1 MKKFIKDLTAYQAE
15 EPAELVK
22 KRYGLKELARLSA
35 NESVYGP
42 SPLAVQALQA
52 VNPAVLNY
60 YPDGQATA
68 LRQAVAKVEQVPVKS
83 LIFGDGADELIELL
97 TRTIL
102 TPGSEMIVPQP
113 TFGEY
118 AIHAQ
123 IEAAKTTQ
131 VPINAQSGYVDFN
144 ALLAAITDQTAL
156 IFLANPNNPT
166 GVLEKTADIRA
177 FLDQLPADVILV
189 VDEAYYEF
197 ANNPEATC
205 APLVQQY
212 DNLVVLRTLSKA
224 YGLANLRV
232 GYGIVPDQLFD
243 ILQAVRL
250 PYNLSTYQITGG
262 AAAVADQSYLQKVVQ
277 QVSQERQDFET
288 YLTKLGLTFYP
299 SATNF
304 IWVKVGD
311 ADLVGQKLLENG
323 YQINARLNPEWI
335 RITLGTSA
343 QNHAIQKILGQ
354 ILAK

>member
-1 MKKFIKDLTAYQAE
+1 MKELIKNLAAYQAE

-52 VNPAVLNY
+52 VDPAVLNY

-68 LRQAVAKVEQVPVKS
+68 LRQAVAQVGKVPLES

-123 IEAAKTTQ
+123 IEAAKTIQ
-131 VPINAQSGYVDFN
+131 VPIDAQSGQVDFD
-144 ALLAAITDQTAL
+144 ALLAAVTDQTAL

-166 GVLEKTADIRA
+166 GVLEKVADIRA
-177 FLDQLPADVILV
+177 FLDKLPSKVILV

-197 ANNPEATC
+197 ANNPAATC
-205 APLVQQY
+205 APLVEQY

-232 GYGIVPDQLFD
+232 GYGIVPAQLFD

-262 AAAVADQSYLQKVVQ
+262 AAAVADQPYLQKVVQ
-277 QVSQERQDFET
+277 QVSQERQDFEIC
-288 YLTKLGLTFYP
+288 LTKLGLTFYP

-311 ADLVGQKLLENG
+311 AESVGQKLLEKG
-323 YQINARLNPEWI
+323 YQINAHLNPAWV
-335 RITLGTSA
+335 RITLGTPT
-343 QNHAIQKILGQ
+343 QNRAMQEILGQ